1 MASTIGSFPVFFFV
15 SHCALPSSSIPFS
28 HLNVFKKAAQRTF
41 YIKRAALPLSEAP
54 TERGSLHIY
63 VLLRLPR

>member
-1 MASTIGSFPVFFFV
+1 MGSFPVFSV
-15 SHCALPSSSIPFS
+15 SYSAPYAPLPFS